1 MMIDSESYSNYLLE
15 ETCLATVSTTQ
26 IDGRILS
33 TVVNCGM
40 IEHPITGD
48 TCVAF
53 VSGSNAA
60 RLKHIERGSQVTV
73 CVRRGW
79 VWSSVTGPA
88 DLIKP
93 ESLPEGIDSEKMR
106 LLLREVF
113 HAAGGVHDDL
123 EEYDKAMAGE
133 KRVVVCVSPDR
144 ILGNP

>member
-1 MMIDSESYSNYLLE
+1 MSDIETFSNYLLE
-15 ETCLATVSTTQ
+15 ETGLATVSTTQ

-53 VSGSNAA
+53 VSSSNAA

-73 CVRRGW
+73 SVRRGW

-133 KRVVVCVSPDR
+133 KRAVVCVSPDR

>member
-1 MMIDSESYSNYLLE
+1 MSDIETFSNYLLE
-15 ETCLATVSTTQ
+15 ETGLATVSTTQ

-48 TCVAF
+48 TCVSF

-73 CVRRGW
+73 SVRRGW

-88 DLIKP
+88 YLIKP

-113 HAAGGVHDDL
+113 HAAGGVHHDL
-123 EEYDKAMAGE
+123 EEYDEAMDGE

>member
-1 MMIDSESYSNYLLE
+1 MNDIETVKNHLAE
-15 ETCLATVSTTQ
+15 ETGLATVSTVQ
-26 IDGRILS
+26 ADGRVLT

-73 CVRRGW
+73 SVRRGW

-88 DLIKP
+88 DLIKS

-123 EEYDKAMAGE
+123 EEYDKAMAAE
-133 KRVVVCVSPDR
+133 KRAVVCVSPDR

>member
-1 MMIDSESYSNYLLE
+1 MSDIETFSNYLLE
-15 ETCLATVSTTQ
+15 ETGLATVSTTQ
-26 IDGRILS
+26 ADGRVLS

-40 IEHPITGD
+40 IKHPLTGS

-53 VSGSNAA
+53 VSGGNAA
-60 RLKHIERGSQVTV
+60 RLKHVDRGSQVTV
-73 CVRRGW
+73 SVRRGW

-88 DLIKP
+88 DLIKS

-106 LLLREVF
+106 LLLRAVF

-123 EEYDKAMAGE
+123 EDYDKAMARE